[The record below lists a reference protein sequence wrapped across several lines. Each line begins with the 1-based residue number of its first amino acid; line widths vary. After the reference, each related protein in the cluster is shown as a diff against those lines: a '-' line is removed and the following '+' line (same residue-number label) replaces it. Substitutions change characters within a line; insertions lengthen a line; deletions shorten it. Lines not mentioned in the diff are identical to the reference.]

1 MNVLFFPYRFL
12 IPVIA
17 RDVLGVGPSLMGL
30 MDAITGFGATAGAI
44 AIASASNVQR
54 HGRIFLGGSI
64 GAAAFLI
71 MFSFSDVYVMSMV
84 LLLFLGVCTAGFATM
99 QSTVTMLVSQAGM
112 RGRAL
117 GVVSLAIGTS
127 PIGSLIVGAMADR
140 FGVPIAITI
149 SSSVGL
155 ALLILIGLLM
165 PSIRGR
171 TLSSDVVES

>member
-1 MNVLFFPYRFL
+1 
-12 IPVIA
+12 
-17 RDVLGVGPSLMGL
+17 
-30 MDAITGFGATAGAI
+30 
-44 AIASASNVQR
+44 
-54 HGRIFLGGSI
+54 
-64 GAAAFLI
+64 
-71 MFSFSDVYVMSMV
+71 
-84 LLLFLGVCTAGFATM
+84 M
-99 QSTVTMLVSQAGM
+99 QSTETMLVSEAGM

-149 SSSVGL
+149 SSCVGL

-171 TLSSDVVES
+171 TLSVDVVES